1 MDELND
7 AARKHKRE
15 AEKRR
20 LEAKRKMLKQQELER
35 EAAQRDKEREELQAQ
50 REAEARE
57 LREKAAEE
65 HRRNDGVYFLQTFAP
80 VPTLREDDKLILPP
94 SVLETLERQNA
105 LTTGTPLTFKV
116 TLTTGSGAGAFTHS
130 GVAEFVAEEGTVGV
144 PPKVAL
150 CLTKAAGL
158 EALEQVGNISV
169 TYMKLDRMPKCA
181 ATVQPRGVGFHLE
194 GQDVVN
200 IDLQKVLERTLQTH
214 ATLTEGDWIP
224 VRHEGRAYELVVR
237 TLEPEPALCLINTDL
252 EVNLLPSEHAE
263 AERLAQEAAER
274 AREARERRKI
284 EIEDGKRQIAA
295 QKATSLSS
303 EPAEGAGVIKMVIRL
318 PQGGNCTRRFL
329 KSDALRCVL
338 DWVESEWD
346 TARAEFGRYKLVQSW
361 PGHRREFGEPE
372 AGETLQAL
380 GFNGRQEALFLQKE
394 GELVEEVEEVADE
407 EMPPAD
413 PVVAAPDTSLPKGI
427 WGDAER
433 ELRERSA
440 KQDEQG
446 TPTAA
451 MRNEPEL
458 QKLQG
463 KELVEVFHLLT
474 AGGLQPPRAAAVS
487 QKWGAQLKELMEMGF
502 VQWEKMVELLERYN
516 GRVLRVANA
525 LAEME
530 PTDTS
535 DVPMQSAPPAPAPAS
550 APVQAASPGVVAG
563 RWDEKL
569 AELAELGFTDAPRNI
584 QLLDKYQGRLERVV
598 NVLCGAD

>member
-15 AEKRR
+15 TEKRR
-20 LEAKRKMLKQQELER
+20 QEAKRKLLRQQELEK
-35 EAAQRDKEREELQAQ
+35 EAAQRDKEREELQAK

-57 LREKAAEE
+57 AREKTAEE
-65 HRRNDGVYFLQTFAP
+65 ARKNDGVHFVQTFAP
-80 VPTLREDDKLILPP
+80 VPTLREDDKLILPA

-105 LTTGTPLTFKV
+105 LAVGAPLTFKV
-116 TLTTGSGAGAFTHS
+116 VLTAGAGAGAFTHA
-130 GVAEFVAEEGTVGV
+130 GVAEFTAEEGTVGV

-150 CLTKAAGL
+150 CLSKAAGL

-169 TYMKLDRMPKCA
+169 SYTKLDRMPKCA
-181 ATVQPRGVGFHLE
+181 ATVQPRGVGFHLD
-194 GQDVVN
+194 GQNVVN
-200 IDLQKVLERTLQTH
+200 IDLQKVLERSLQSH

-224 VRHEGRAYELVVR
+224 VRHEGRSYELVVR
-237 TLEPEPALCLINTDL
+237 TLEPDPALCLINTDL
-252 EVNLLPSEHAE
+252 EINLLPSEHAE

-274 AREARERRKI
+274 ALAARERRKI
-284 EIEDGKRQIAA
+284 EIEDAKRQVAA
-295 QKATSLSS
+295 QKAASLSP
-303 EPAEGAGVIKMVIRL
+303 EPLEGAEGVVKIIIRL
-318 PQGGNCTRRFL
+318 PSGGSCTRRVL
-329 KSDALRCVL
+329 RSDVLRVVL
-338 DWVESEWD
+338 NWVESEWD
-346 TARAEFGRYKLVQSW
+346 TARVESGRYKLVQSW
-361 PGHRREFGEPE
+361 PGHRREFGESE
-372 AGETLQAL
+372 AGESLQAL

-394 GELVEEVEEVADE
+394 GEIVDEVADE
-407 EMPPAD
+407 EMQPVEV
-413 PVVAAPDTSLPKGI
+413 PVVAPDTSSPKGI

-440 KQDEQG
+440 KQDEGG

-451 MRNEPEL
+451 VRNEPEL

-474 AGGLQPPRAAAVS
+474 ASGLQPQRAAAVS

-502 VQWEKMVELLERYN
+502 VQWEQMIEFLERYN

-530 PTDTS
+530 PVGSGDVIMQ
-535 DVPMQSAPPAPAPAS
+535 DAPLPAPVPMQ
-550 APVQAASPGVVAG
+550 VAKPTALAG
-563 RWDEKL
+563 KWDEKL

-584 QLLDKYQGRLERVV
+584 ELLDKYQGRLERVV